1 MLKQATNQNL
11 DYLASVLSQLTD
23 QQFSTPLEVLSNSTL
38 GMHVRHILEFYKC
51 LIVAK
56 EANSV
61 IDYDA
66 RVRDTSLELSTENC
80 LNLISNISEFLDR
93 MEKDTSM
100 ELKVNY
106 SFDANKECETM
117 TIGTSLYR
125 ELQYNI
131 EHAVHHLAI
140 IKIGI
145 RALEDSFELDANF
158 GIAASTIRNKNA
170 CAQ

>member
-11 DYLASVLSQLTD
+11 DYLKAALNQLTD
-23 QQFSTPLEVLSNSTL
+23 EQFSRPLEVLSNSTL
-38 GMHVRHILEFYKC
+38 GMHVRHILEFYTC
-51 LIVAK
+51 LIKATK
-56 EANSV
+56 QNDI
-61 IDYDA
+61 IDYDS
-66 RVRDTSLELSTENC
+66 RVRDTSLELSTQNC
-80 LNLISNISEFLDR
+80 INAIGNISAYLEGVENDI
-93 MEKDTSM
+93 SM
-100 ELKVNY
+100 KLAVNY
-106 SFDANKECETM
+106 AFDCDEAQDKM
-117 TIGTSLYR
+117 TIDTSLYR

-145 RALEDSFELDANF
+145 RALEDAFDLDDNF